1 MPDAP
6 LVLVALVLVA
16 GSATLQGTTGFGYN
30 ILLVPLLSLFV
41 DPKVVIPTIIL
52 HNVLLDSV
60 VLATA
65 WRSVRLRRIWLLLV
79 AGLIAT
85 PLGVLLLGVLDPE
98 PLRLL
103 IGLTV
108 VVTGTLMLAGWR
120 RRISNDRLASGIA
133 GSVGGMMN
141 GLIGMAGPPVILLF
155 ANQGMA
161 PSEFRANI
169 VTYFTVITIVA
180 VAAFWLEGALTR
192 DVVSLTA
199 ATVPATALGVVLG
212 IRLHG
217 RVPVELFYRV
227 SLLLV
232 ILAGGIALVASTV
245 ALIGGS

>member
-6 LVLVALVLVA
+6 LIVVALALVA

-30 ILLVPLLSLFV
+30 ILVVPLLSLFI
-41 DPKVVIPTIIL
+41 DPKVVVPTVIL
-52 HNVLLDSV
+52 HNVLLDCV
-60 VLATA
+60 VLATT
-65 WRSVRLRRIWLLLV
+65 WQNVRLGRIWLLVV
-79 AGLIAT
+79 AGLLAT
-85 PLGVLLLGVLDPE
+85 PLGVLLLSVLDPE

-108 VVTGTLMLAGWR
+108 VGTGVLMLAGFR
-120 RRISNDRLASGIA
+120 RRFADERLASGVA
-133 GSVGGMMN
+133 GSLGGMMN
-141 GLIGMAGPPVILLF
+141 GLVGMAGPPVILLF

-161 PSEFRANI
+161 PREFRANI
-169 VTYFTVITIVA
+169 VTYFTVITFVA
-180 VAAFWLEGALTR
+180 VTAFWLEGSLTS

-199 ATVPATALGVVLG
+199 VTVPGTALGVVMG

-232 ILAGGIALVASTV
+232 ILAGAIAFVAATFTL
-245 ALIGGS
+245 AE